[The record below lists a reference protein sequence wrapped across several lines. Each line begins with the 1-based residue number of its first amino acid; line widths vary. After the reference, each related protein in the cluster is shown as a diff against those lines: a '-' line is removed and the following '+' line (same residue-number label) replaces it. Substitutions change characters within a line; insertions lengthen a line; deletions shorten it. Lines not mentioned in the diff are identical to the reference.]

1 MSTTRQEYRGG
12 AVMERCA
19 ENEDNKTEQEE
30 PFLSPDSPPLTPS
43 GSSRAGR
50 LWQKVKDRWELVEFN
65 ALPDYLR
72 DNEYIHRHY
81 RPEWPIWQILL
92 STFTIHNET
101 VNIWT

>member
-1 MSTTRQEYRGG
+1 MSTPRQEDGGG

-19 ENEDNKTEQEE
+19 ENEDSNLEQDEL
-30 PFLSPDSPPLTPS
+30 LSSPPLTPS

-50 LWQKVKDRWELVEFN
+50 LWQKVKDSWELVEFN

-81 RPEWPIWQILL
+81 RPEWPMRQILL

-101 VNIWT
+101 INIWT